1 MTVKDLPSPFPNSN
15 HILLLGFL
23 HACMCVYV
31 CVCELSELVGTYT
44 GKNIY
49 TFQNKALHSGG
60 IIANEFYLR
69 CDYC

>member
-1 MTVKDLPSPFPNSN
+1 MTVKDLPSPSPNYN

-23 HACMCVYV
+23 HACMCVCVCV

-49 TFQNKALHSGG
+49 TFIHFKIKLCIVAVS
-60 IIANEFYLR
+60 
-69 CDYC
+69 